1 MKARGRR
8 RGRVIPAL
16 AACFAA
22 GMLAGWLLKSW
33 GAPQPASDPKPLA
46 GATEPGPTGSALGLN
61 GSSAGPKGPALRG
74 DGHDVVATT
83 GEPLIG
89 PARPAPLPAGV
100 VVELLRD
107 RNLRLPVDEAD
118 VDDMEGGF
126 AQRRDA
132 GGRGHEAVD
141 ILAPRNT
148 PVRAVDDGTIAKLFT
163 SRAGGITLYQFDP
176 SGRFCYYYAHL
187 EGYAWGLKEGQRV
200 ERGDVIGFVG
210 TTGNAPRNTPHLHFA
225 VFELDAERQWWKGR
239 PIDPYLIFK
248 P

>member
-1 MKARGRR
+1 MKTRGRQ

-33 GAPQPASDPKPLA
+33 GAPQPAAASA
-46 GATEPGPTGSALGLN
+46 GHVLSNPATGAAP
-61 GSSAGPKGPALRG
+61 AGPKGPALRNETTG
-74 DGHDVVATT
+74 VVSTT

-89 PARPAPLPAGV
+89 PAPPAPLPAGV
-100 VVELLRD
+100 VLDLLRD
-107 RNLRLPVDEAD
+107 RNLRLPVDDAD
-118 VDDMEGGF
+118 VDLMEGGF
-126 AQRRDA
+126 AQRRDG

-176 SGRFCYYYAHL
+176 TGRFCYYYAHL
-187 EGYAWGLKEGQRV
+187 EAYARGVEEGQRV
-200 ERGDVIGFVG
+200 ARGEVIGFVG
-210 TTGNAPRNTPHLHFA
+210 TTGNAPPNTPHLHFA

-239 PIDPYLIFK
+239 PIDPYTIFRQ
-248 P
+248 